1 MYPWRKLRHLLLF
14 PAALLGC
21 AAEEDRLQSFTVTLV
36 GVSDCEQVE
45 QAPVSCIDPTELSV
59 VRQQVRW
66 WIETIDDD
74 IFMLYDERGRAV
86 PGVRF
91 ANNSTVL
98 TGACEGG
105 GGDCLFARTT
115 ATDSDR
121 VPGCAV
127 TEQYVVDVTY
137 IDEELRGEVLELAY
151 TEDTCPTF
159 YLAERRV
166 SIEGLRDEEEIPA
179 RERYAP

>member
-1 MYPWRKLRHLLLF
+1 MDPWRSLWLFPLF

-21 AAEEDRLQSFTVTLV
+21 AAGEDRLQSFTVTLV
-36 GVSDCEQVE
+36 GVSDCAQVE
-45 QAPVSCIDPTELSV
+45 QAPVSCLDPAELSA

-66 WIETIDDD
+66 WVEMLDDD
-74 IFMLYDERGRAV
+74 IFMLYDQSGRAV

-91 ANNSTVL
+91 ANNGRVL

-115 ATDSDR
+115 TTDSER
-121 VPGCAV
+121 VPGCEV
-127 TEQYVVDVTY
+127 TEQYVVDVTHVD
-137 IDEELRGEVLELAY
+137 DELQGELLELAY
-151 TEDTCPTF
+151 TEETCPTL

-166 SIEGLRDEEEIPA
+166 RIEGLRDDEEIPA
-179 RERYAP
+179 RARYAP